1 MRSFIQSLAIGA
13 ALAAVVV
20 SPIFGQSNDVN
31 TARAAAMRECNKL
44 ASPYVIYTL
53 GQLADLHLSPVHG
66 ETRTN
71 RVMN

>member
-1 MRSFIQSLAIGA
+1 MRSFIKSLAIGA

-20 SPIFGQSNDVN
+20 SPIFGQSHDVN
-31 TARAAAMRECNKL
+31 PARAAAMHECNKL
-44 ASPYVIYTL
+44 ASPYVIYTW
-53 GQLADLHLSPVHG
+53 GNWQCLSPVHG